1 MRRTRILLSGLALSV
16 TAGACGA
23 APSTHP
29 KSTPGPSITIGVP
42 GTTEQEVVA
51 QLYAGVL
58 EHAGVRVTLR
68 TGLGGRAEVE
78 PALASGQLDLYPDYA
93 GELLLFLDAND
104 TVAAT
109 QSSTAVADLKSWLG
123 GAGVTVLRPAPALDT
138 DVFVVSRATADQYHL
153 TTLSSLKPVA
163 SKLVIGGPPGCATQ
177 AQCLVGLTDTYGLHF
192 KSFTSLDDAGPITVA
207 ALQGGEVQ
215 VAELSSS
222 DGTVVRDNFVALGD
236 DKHLLNA
243 DYVIPVIRR
252 SVDTGAVAAA
262 LDRLSARLTTDQLAE
277 LNIAV
282 TVDHRAPA
290 TVARRW
296 LEQAQLI

>member
-1 MRRTRILLSGLALSV
+1 
-16 TAGACGA
+16 
-23 APSTHP
+23 
-29 KSTPGPSITIGVP
+29 
-42 GTTEQEVVA
+42 
-51 QLYAGVL
+51 
-58 EHAGVRVTLR
+58 
-68 TGLGGRAEVE
+68 
-78 PALASGQLDLYPDYA
+78 
-93 GELLLFLDAND
+93 
-104 TVAAT
+104 
-109 QSSTAVADLKSWLG
+109 
-123 GAGVTVLRPAPALDT
+123 
-138 DVFVVSRATADQYHL
+138 
-153 TTLSSLKPVA
+153 
-163 SKLVIGGPPGCATQ
+163 
-177 AQCLVGLTDTYGLHF
+177 VGLTDTYGLHF

-207 ALQGGEVQ
+207 ALRGGEVQ

-222 DGTVVRDNFVALGD
+222 DGTVVRDNFVALRD

-277 LNIAV
+277 LNIDV